1 MKDELLTVMITM
13 HLSCTR
19 SDTQWWIHYHEEEIM
34 AVNIRDQ
41 GKNSNDYR
49 SASSKL

>member
-1 MKDELLTVMITM
+1 MKDELLTVMTTM
-13 HLSCTR
+13 HLSCTW

-34 AVNIRDQ
+34 VVNTRGQ

-49 SASSKL
+49 CASSKL